1 MPKSQLLRRCITQSV
16 QSPITFSSAIG
27 IAVIQTT
34 DLYERPM
41 QTLLFDSPSYLSGI
55 LDIFG
60 PYSTWLWLAIAA
72 VIIVLLFRPILQL
85 VGVVIVPEDR
95 IGLVTKKFVLFG
107 KHKELQSGRIIALNG
122 EAGFQSQ
129 TLAPGIYFWKWI
141 WQYQITLQP
150 LTIIPD
156 GLIGLVMSKDGGE
169 LLPGAILA
177 RRVNCEM
184 FQDAEIFLREGGQKG
199 RQAAYLTP
207 GTYRINAFLFEVTL
221 ANMTQIKENMVGIV
235 TTLDGAPL
243 AEGQI
248 AGRVTEGH
256 SNFQNADAFLSAG
269 GSRGLQPQVILAG
282 SYFLN
287 TWFVHVEEI
296 PMTEISIGSV
306 GVVIS
311 YYGDDGVDISG
322 TDFKHGN
329 IVAKGHKGVWSEP
342 LGPGKYPL
350 NTYILRIEHVPTTN
364 LVLNWANARSEAH
377 QLDKH
382 LSTIT
387 VRSKDGFP
395 FNLDVSQIIHIPMTE
410 ASKVIARFGNMNN
423 LVSQVLEPTIGNYF
437 RNSAQDSDVIS
448 FLSTRKERQASARSH
463 INDVLDQYNVN
474 GVDTLIGDIAP
485 PDSLMKTL
493 TDRKIAE
500 EQKITYDTQR
510 MAQETRQDLEKET
523 AIADIQKQIVQADQG
538 VQIAERVADAA
549 VKKAEGDAASVRLNA
564 SAEAERTKVIAQ
576 AEAQKIAVTG
586 NAEAEKI
593 LAIGKAN
600 AESYQLQVNAMGGD
614 NFTRTKVAE
623 IIGRDKVKV
632 MPDILIT
639 GGGDGS
645 NGALSGLLGMKLMDE
660 LGGKT
665 TPPAT
670 LQPTVTIAT
679 AKPSEPLT

>member
-1 MPKSQLLRRCITQSV
+1 METITS
-16 QSPITFSSAIG
+16 
-27 IAVIQTT
+27 
-34 DLYERPM
+34 DLP
-41 QTLLFDSPSYLSGI
+41 LYLSGI
-55 LDIFG
+55 FEIIA
-60 PYSTWLWLAIAA
+60 PYSSWLWLLAA
-72 VIIVLLFRPILQL
+72 VVILVVFFRPVLQL
-85 VGVVIVPEDR
+85 LGVVIIPEDR

-107 KHKELQSGRIIALNG
+107 QYKELPSGRIIALNG

-129 TLAPGIYFWKWI
+129 TLAPGLYFWKWI
-141 WQYQITLQP
+141 WQYEITLQP
-150 LTIIPD
+150 LTVIPD
-156 GLIGLVMSKDGGE
+156 GLIGLLMSKDGGE
-169 LLPGAILA
+169 LLAGAVLA
-177 RRVNCEM
+177 RRVDCQM
-184 FQDAEIFLREGGQKG
+184 FQDAEMFLRSGGQKG
-199 RQAAYLTP
+199 RQAAFLTP
-207 GTYRINAFLFEVTL
+207 GTYRINTFLFEVTL
-221 ANMTQIKENMVGIV
+221 AKMTQVRENMVGIV

-243 AEGQI
+243 PEGQI

-256 SNFQNADAFLSAG
+256 SNFQNADAFLSG
-269 GSRGLQPQVILAG
+269 GGCRGLQPQVILAG

-311 YYGDDGVDISG
+311 YYGDEGADISG
-322 TDFKHGN
+322 LDFKHGN
-329 IVAKGHKGVWSEP
+329 IVAKGHKGVWAEP

-395 FNLDVSQIIHIPMTE
+395 FNLDVSQIIHIPMVE

-437 RNSAQDSDVIS
+437 RNSAQDSDVIA

-463 INDVLDQYNVN
+463 INAVLDQYNVN

-510 MAQETRQDLEKET
+510 MAQETRQNLEKQT

-549 VKKAEGDAASVRLNA
+549 VKKAGGDAASVKLNA
-564 SAEAERTKVIAQ
+564 AAEAERVKVTAD
-576 AEAQKIAVTG
+576 AEAQRITRTG
-586 NAEAEKI
+586 DAEAGKI

-600 AESYQLQVNAMGGD
+600 AESYQLQVAAMGGD
-614 NFTRTKVAE
+614 NFTRTKIAE
-623 IIGRDKVKV
+623 IIGKDKVKV

-639 GGGDGS
+639 GGSGDGTNS
-645 NGALSGLLGMKLMDE
+645 ALSGLLGMKLMEE

-665 TPPAT
+665 SPAPVPQAHPPEPIFKATPPT
-670 LQPTVTIAT
+670 EV
-679 AKPSEPLT
+679 